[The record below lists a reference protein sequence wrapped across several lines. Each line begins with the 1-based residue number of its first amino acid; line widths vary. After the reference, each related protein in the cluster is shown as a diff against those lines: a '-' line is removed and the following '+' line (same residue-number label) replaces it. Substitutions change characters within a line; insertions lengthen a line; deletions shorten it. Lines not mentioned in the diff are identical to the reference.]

1 MNEYEIVIGLEV
13 HVELSTKTKIFCSCP
28 SRFGGTPNTRIC
40 PVCTGMP
47 GALPVLNKNVVEY
60 ALKVAI
66 ATDCEINRSCF
77 MDRKNYYYP
86 DSPRNYQISQLYV
99 PLCHDGFISVDI
111 GKKIRIH
118 EIHMEDDAGK
128 LVHDALD
135 GCTLIDYNRAGVPLI
150 EIVTEPDMRSADEVI
165 GFLEELKTR
174 IDYLGVSDCKLEE
187 GSMRVDVNLSVRRLG
202 EALGTR
208 TEMKNL
214 NSLASIRRAID
225 YESKRQIALIE
236 SGGVVE
242 METLRW
248 DDVNGK
254 AIVMRSKEERADYR
268 YFPEPDMG
276 KIVISEEEICKVR
289 ESMPVFR
296 RERIKKYEAL
306 GIPEASAAQLT
317 LSKRYAD
324 FFEEVAALTN
334 NPVETAKWM
343 LGEVT
348 RIEGDMKEA
357 FAWDAKS
364 LSKVIVLY
372 TNGKISLTSAKEVY
386 ELNCRQGVD
395 IEEYLK
401 ENNLYL
407 ITGDMQDK
415 LVREAALA
423 AISENPESVAD
434 YKKGRDR
441 AMGYIVGQVM
451 KKGRGSFDPRVVSRV
466 VKELLDS
473 MD

>member
-150 EIVTEPDMRSADEVI
+150 EIVTDPDMRSADEVI

-214 NSLASIRRAID
+214 NSLASIRRAI
-225 YESKRQIALIE
+225 
-236 SGGVVE
+236 
-242 METLRW
+242 
-248 DDVNGK
+248 
-254 AIVMRSKEERADYR
+254 
-268 YFPEPDMG
+268 
-276 KIVISEEEICKVR
+276 
-289 ESMPVFR
+289 
-296 RERIKKYEAL
+296 
-306 GIPEASAAQLT
+306 
-317 LSKRYAD
+317 
-324 FFEEVAALTN
+324 
-334 NPVETAKWM
+334 
-343 LGEVT
+343 
-348 RIEGDMKEA
+348 
-357 FAWDAKS
+357 
-364 LSKVIVLY
+364 
-372 TNGKISLTSAKEVY
+372 
-386 ELNCRQGVD
+386 
-395 IEEYLK
+395 
-401 ENNLYL
+401 
-407 ITGDMQDK
+407 
-415 LVREAALA
+415 
-423 AISENPESVAD
+423 
-434 YKKGRDR
+434 
-441 AMGYIVGQVM
+441 
-451 KKGRGSFDPRVVSRV
+451 
-466 VKELLDS
+466 
-473 MD
+473 